1 MAKENRKYKDSVFV
15 DLFYRD
21 RDAKKNLLELHNALY
36 GTCYTDPEQVRL
48 IGLEDTLFQ
57 NLKNDVAFSV
67 DDRKIVLSEH
77 QSTVN
82 PNMPLRDLMYIARE
96 YEKIIPVK
104 DRYKTSLVK
113 IPVPQFVVFY
123 NGSRDYPLEDT
134 LRLSDAFLMEE
145 KDIALELTVHVIN
158 INASKKHNILEK
170 CKVLKDYSLFVEATR
185 RFCQAENQ
193 LQNAVRE
200 CISNGILK
208 DYLLRKSSE
217 VINMLMAEYSYEM
230 DIEVQREEA
239 AEEARK
245 EAQKAIDAAEKALA
259 DAVDNAA
266 ENFNISTVEACEK
279 LGLSYERYLE
289 IKK

>member
-1 MAKENRKYKDSVFV
+1 LAKENRKYKDSVFV

-123 NGSRDYPLEDT
+123 NGSRDY
-134 LRLSDAFLMEE
+134 
-145 KDIALELTVHVIN
+145 
-158 INASKKHNILEK
+158 
-170 CKVLKDYSLFVEATR
+170 
-185 RFCQAENQ
+185 
-193 LQNAVRE
+193 
-200 CISNGILK
+200 
-208 DYLLRKSSE
+208 LLRKSSE

-239 AEEARK
+239 AEEARKEAQK